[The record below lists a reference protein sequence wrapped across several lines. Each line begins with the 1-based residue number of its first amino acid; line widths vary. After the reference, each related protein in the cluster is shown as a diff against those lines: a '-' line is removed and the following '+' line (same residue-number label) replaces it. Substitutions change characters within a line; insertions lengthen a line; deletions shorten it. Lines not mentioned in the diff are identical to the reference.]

1 MAEFKPEGDHIHPLR
16 EEAKLETLKWI
27 SSYEGVDAKLIA
39 MMKHSRAD
47 YMAAFS
53 YPDVDFDD
61 LVLAMEWFYW
71 AFLMDD
77 SVDCGKLS
85 REGIENLAQMYEEVQ
100 MNRDIAERQPL
111 PLILE
116 MFQAIWF
123 KMCQKNRP
131 CFEGHFARAS
141 INYTRA
147 ISELDKMRNDAGIP
161 DVETYKR
168 NRRLVIWFEGALQFT
183 GFILDLKVDQE
194 ILHSSAM
201 KELKAT
207 CIEMGWLIN
216 DIVSWNIDQ
225 RRGDMCNLVS
235 LIMIHKQKSVQDAID
250 DVEKELRS
258 QLLKWR
264 SAKMHILQ
272 TYQSHH
278 DIEDLKSFIEGCKV
292 WIWIAV
298 AWSFVAGKRYFGDEK
313 ASEEAQNTR
322 IVHIMPRE
330 LDT

>member
-131 CFEGHFARAS
+131 CFEGLFASAS

-183 GFILDLKVDQE
+183 GFILDLK
-194 ILHSSAM
+194 
-201 KELKAT
+201 
-207 CIEMGWLIN
+207 
-216 DIVSWNIDQ
+216 